1 MKKIICIPLLLGAGL
16 ISASTQA
23 MMPLQDNDL
32 SVVSGQS
39 GITIELTTDSDIT
52 VGELRYEDTANGVL
66 EKNSGGSF
74 SLRDIAIKDS
84 AFSFDIDISAAG
96 ELAMKLNSFGVMD
109 INVGALQFNHDSSL
123 AAVDPLSSSLSTE
136 AQLQNQYSRLGALA
150 INDFTLGA
158 SSDITFKFTNEGEF
172 AYSAS
177 MPTGSFFYFTY
188 IDDGEFTYDTNG
200 DGDTTLNDT
209 AGKNYISTRV
219 EFENV
224 VLSDVK
230 FKGVG
235 VGDDSYVAV
244 TLGGTQGAISF
255 RDINING
262 SILGSAGFENISVS
276 PVSYLHIKGH

>member
-1 MKKIICIPLLLGAGL
+1 MKKIICIPLLF
-16 ISASTQA
+16 SANCFA
-23 MMPLQDNDL
+23 MMPMQDNDL

-39 GITIELTTDSDIT
+39 GITIDITTESDIT
-52 VGELRYEDTANGVL
+52 VGEFRYEDKTEGAL
-66 EKNSGGSF
+66 EKDGGGAF
-74 SLRDIAIKDS
+74 SLRDIVIKDS
-84 AFSFDIDISAAG
+84 EFSFDIDISAAG
-96 ELAMKLNSFGVMD
+96 ELAMKLNRFGVMD
-109 INVGALQFNHDSSL
+109 IDVGAMQFNYDDSLS
-123 AAVDPLSSSLSTE
+123 AIDPTVLSSE
-136 AQLQNQYSRLGALA
+136 AQLLNQYGRLGALA

-177 MPTGSFFYFTY
+177 MPTGSYFYFTY
-188 IDDGEFTYDTNG
+188 IDDGEFTFDTNG
-200 DGDTTLNDT
+200 DGDATLNDT

-219 EFENV
+219 EFEDF

-230 FKGVG
+230 LKGVG

-244 TLGGTQGAISF
+244 TLGSTQGAISF

-262 SILGSAGFENISVS
+262 SILGSAGFENISVN

>member
-1 MKKIICIPLLLGAGL
+1 M
-16 ISASTQA
+16 
-23 MMPLQDNDL
+23 QDNDL

-39 GITIELTTDSDIT
+39 GITIDITTESDIT
-52 VGELRYEDTANGVL
+52 VGEFRYEDKTEGAL
-66 EKNSGGSF
+66 EKDGGGAF
-74 SLRDIAIKDS
+74 SLRDIVIKDS
-84 AFSFDIDISAAG
+84 EFSFDIDISAAG
-96 ELAMKLNSFGVMD
+96 ELAMKLNRFGVMD
-109 INVGALQFNHDSSL
+109 IDVGAMQFNYDDSLS
-123 AAVDPLSSSLSTE
+123 AIDPTVLSSE
-136 AQLQNQYSRLGALA
+136 AQLLNQYGRLGALA

-177 MPTGSFFYFTY
+177 MPTGSYFYFTY
-188 IDDGEFTYDTNG
+188 IDDGEFTFDTNG
-200 DGDTTLNDT
+200 DGDATLNDT

-219 EFENV
+219 EFEDF

-230 FKGVG
+230 LKGVG

-244 TLGGTQGAISF
+244 TLGSTQGAISF

-262 SILGSAGFENISVS
+262 SILGSAGFENISVN

>member
-1 MKKIICIPLLLGAGL
+1 MKKIICIPLLF
-16 ISASTQA
+16 SANCFA
-23 MMPLQDNDL
+23 MMPMQDNDL

-39 GITIELTTDSDIT
+39 GITIDITTESDIT
-52 VGELRYEDTANGVL
+52 VGELRYEDKTDGAL
-66 EKNSGGSF
+66 EKDGGGAF
-74 SLRDIAIKDS
+74 SLRDIVIKDS
-84 AFSFDIDISAAG
+84 EFSFDIDISAAG

-109 INVGALQFNHDSSL
+109 IDVGAMQFNYDDSL
-123 AAVDPLSSSLSTE
+123 NAIDPTVLSSE
-136 AQLQNQYSRLGALA
+136 AQLLNQYGRLGALA

-177 MPTGSFFYFTY
+177 LPTGSFFYFTY

-200 DGDTTLNDT
+200 DGDASLNDT

-219 EFENV
+219 EFENL

-262 SILGSAGFENISVS
+262 SILGSAGLENISVN

>member
-1 MKKIICIPLLLGAGL
+1 MKKIICISLLF
-16 ISASTQA
+16 SANCFA
-23 MMPLQDNDL
+23 MMPMQDNDL

-39 GITIELTTDSDIT
+39 GITIDITTESDIT
-52 VGELRYEDTANGVL
+52 VGELRYEDKTDGVL
-66 EKNSGGSF
+66 EKDGGGAF
-74 SLRDIAIKDS
+74 SLRDIVIKDS
-84 AFSFDIDISAAG
+84 EFSFDIDISAAG

-109 INVGALQFNHDSSL
+109 IDVGAMQFNYDDSL
-123 AAVDPLSSSLSTE
+123 NAIDPTVLSSE
-136 AQLQNQYSRLGALA
+136 AQLLNQYGRLGALA

-177 MPTGSFFYFTY
+177 LPTGSFFYFTY

-200 DGDTTLNDT
+200 DGDATLNDT

-219 EFENV
+219 EFENL

-262 SILGSAGFENISVS
+262 SILGSAGFENISVN

>member
-1 MKKIICIPLLLGAGL
+1 MKKIICISLLF
-16 ISASTQA
+16 SANCFA
-23 MMPLQDNDL
+23 MMPMQDNDL

-39 GITIELTTDSDIT
+39 GITIDITTESDIT
-52 VGELRYEDTANGVL
+52 VGELRYEDKTDGVL
-66 EKNSGGSF
+66 EKDGGGAF
-74 SLRDIAIKDS
+74 SLRDIVIKDS
-84 AFSFDIDISAAG
+84 EFSFDIDISAAG

-109 INVGALQFNHDSSL
+109 IDVGAMQFNYDDSL
-123 AAVDPLSSSLSTE
+123 NAIDPTVLSSE
-136 AQLQNQYSRLGALA
+136 AQLLNQYGRLGALA

-177 MPTGSFFYFTY
+177 LPTGSFFYFTY

-200 DGDTTLNDT
+200 DGDASLNDT

-219 EFENV
+219 EFENL

-244 TLGGTQGAISF
+244 TLGGTQGGVSF

-262 SILGSAGFENISVS
+262 NILGSAGFENISVN

>member
-1 MKKIICIPLLLGAGL
+1 M
-16 ISASTQA
+16 
-23 MMPLQDNDL
+23 QDNDL

-39 GITIELTTDSDIT
+39 GITIDITTESDIT
-52 VGELRYEDTANGVL
+52 VGELRYEDKTDGVL
-66 EKNSGGSF
+66 EKDGGGAF
-74 SLRDIAIKDS
+74 SLRDIVIKDS
-84 AFSFDIDISAAG
+84 EFSFDIDISAAG
-96 ELAMKLNSFGVMD
+96 ELAMKLNRFGVMD
-109 INVGALQFNHDSSL
+109 IDVGAMQFNYDDSL
-123 AAVDPLSSSLSTE
+123 NAIDPSVLSSE
-136 AQLQNQYSRLGALA
+136 AQLLNQYGRLGALA

-177 MPTGSFFYFTY
+177 LPTGSFFYFTY

-200 DGDTTLNDT
+200 DGDATLNDT
-209 AGKNYISTRV
+209 AGKNYISARV
-219 EFENV
+219 EFEDL

-262 SILGSAGFENISVS
+262 SILGSAGLENISVN

>member
-1 MKKIICIPLLLGAGL
+1 MKKIICISLLF
-16 ISASTQA
+16 SANCFA
-23 MMPLQDNDL
+23 MMPMQDNDL

-39 GITIELTTDSDIT
+39 GITIDITTESDIT
-52 VGELRYEDTANGVL
+52 VGELRYEDKTDGVL
-66 EKNSGGSF
+66 EKDGGGAF
-74 SLRDIAIKDS
+74 SLRDIVIKDS
-84 AFSFDIDISAAG
+84 EFSFDIDISAAG

-109 INVGALQFNHDSSL
+109 IDVGAMQFNYDDSL
-123 AAVDPLSSSLSTE
+123 NAIDPTVLSSE
-136 AQLQNQYSRLGALA
+136 AQLLNQYGRLGALA

-177 MPTGSFFYFTY
+177 LPTGSFFYFTY

-200 DGDTTLNDT
+200 DGDASLNDT

-219 EFENV
+219 EFENL

-262 SILGSAGFENISVS
+262 SILGSAGLENISVN

>member
-1 MKKIICIPLLLGAGL
+1 MKKIICISLLF
-16 ISASTQA
+16 SANCFA
-23 MMPLQDNDL
+23 MMPMQDNDL

-39 GITIELTTDSDIT
+39 GITIDITTESDIT
-52 VGELRYEDTANGVL
+52 VGELRYEDKTDGVL
-66 EKNSGGSF
+66 EKDGGGAF
-74 SLRDIAIKDS
+74 SLRDIVIKDS
-84 AFSFDIDISAAG
+84 EFSFDIDISAAG

-109 INVGALQFNHDSSL
+109 IDVGAMQFNYDGSL
-123 AAVDPLSSSLSTE
+123 NAIDPTVLSSE
-136 AQLQNQYSRLGALA
+136 AQLLNQYGRLGALA

-177 MPTGSFFYFTY
+177 LPTGSFFYFTY

-200 DGDTTLNDT
+200 DGDATLNDT

-219 EFENV
+219 EFENL

-244 TLGGTQGAISF
+244 TLGGTQGGVSF

-262 SILGSAGFENISVS
+262 NILGSAGFENISVN

>member
-1 MKKIICIPLLLGAGL
+1 MKKIICISLLF
-16 ISASTQA
+16 SANCFA
-23 MMPLQDNDL
+23 MMPMQDNDL

-39 GITIELTTDSDIT
+39 GITIDITTESDIT
-52 VGELRYEDTANGVL
+52 VGELRYEDKTDGVL
-66 EKNSGGSF
+66 EKDGGGAF
-74 SLRDIAIKDS
+74 SLRDIVIKDS
-84 AFSFDIDISAAG
+84 EFSFDIDISAAG

-109 INVGALQFNHDSSL
+109 IDVGAMQFNYDDSL
-123 AAVDPLSSSLSTE
+123 NAIDPTVLSSE
-136 AQLQNQYSRLGALA
+136 AQLLNQYGRLGALA

-177 MPTGSFFYFTY
+177 LPTGSFFYFTY
-188 IDDGEFTYDTNG
+188 IDDGEFTFDTND
-200 DGDTTLNDT
+200 DGDATLNDT

-219 EFENV
+219 EFENL

-244 TLGGTQGAISF
+244 TLGGTQGGVSF

-262 SILGSAGFENISVS
+262 NILGSAGFENISVN

>member
-1 MKKIICIPLLLGAGL
+1 M
-16 ISASTQA
+16 
-23 MMPLQDNDL
+23 QDNDL

-39 GITIELTTDSDIT
+39 GITIDITTESDIT
-52 VGELRYEDTANGVL
+52 VGEFRYEDKAEGAL
-66 EKNSGGSF
+66 EKDGGGAF
-74 SLRDIAIKDS
+74 SLRDIVIKDS
-84 AFSFDIDISAAG
+84 EFSFDIDISAAG
-96 ELAMKLNSFGVMD
+96 ELAMKLNRFGVMD
-109 INVGALQFNHDSSL
+109 IDVGAMQFNYNDSL
-123 AAVDPLSSSLSTE
+123 NAIDPIVLSSE
-136 AQLQNQYSRLGALA
+136 AQLLNQYGRLGALA
-150 INDFTLGA
+150 VNDFTLAA
-158 SSDITFKFTNEGEF
+158 SSNITFKFTNEGEF

-188 IDDGEFTYDTNG
+188 IDDGEFTFDTND
-200 DGDTTLNDT
+200 DGDATLNDT

-219 EFENV
+219 EFENL

-244 TLGGTQGAISF
+244 TLGSTQGAISF

-262 SILGSAGFENISVS
+262 SILGSAGFENISIN

>member
-1 MKKIICIPLLLGAGL
+1 MKKIICIPLLL
-16 ISASTQA
+16 SANCFA
-23 MMPLQDNDL
+23 MMPMQDNDL

-39 GITIELTTDSDIT
+39 GITIDITTESDIT
-52 VGELRYEDTANGVL
+52 VGEFRYEDKAEGAL
-66 EKNSGGSF
+66 EKDGGGAF
-74 SLRDIAIKDS
+74 SLRDIVIKDS
-84 AFSFDIDISAAG
+84 EFSFDIDISAAG
-96 ELAMKLNSFGVMD
+96 ELAMKLNRFGVMD
-109 INVGALQFNHDSSL
+109 IDVGAMQFNYNDSL
-123 AAVDPLSSSLSTE
+123 NAIDPIVLSSE
-136 AQLQNQYSRLGALA
+136 AQLLNQYGRLGALA
-150 INDFTLGA
+150 VNDFTLAA
-158 SSDITFKFTNEGEF
+158 SSNITFKFTNEGEF

-188 IDDGEFTYDTNG
+188 IDDGEFTFDTND
-200 DGDTTLNDT
+200 DGDATLNDT

-219 EFENV
+219 EFENL

-244 TLGGTQGAISF
+244 TLGSTQGAISF

-262 SILGSAGFENISVS
+262 SILGSAGFENISVN

>member
-1 MKKIICIPLLLGAGL
+1 MKKTICISLFLCAGL
-16 ISASTQA
+16 TSVGTQA
-23 MMPLQDNDL
+23 MKPMQDNDL

-39 GITIELTTDSDIT
+39 GITIDLSTSSDIT
-52 VGELRYEDTANGVL
+52 VGEVRYEDTVNGAL
-66 EKNSGGSF
+66 EKNGGGAF
-74 SLRDIAIKDS
+74 SLRDIVMKDTRY
-84 AFSFDIDISAAG
+84 SFDIDISAAG

-109 INVGALQFNHDSSL
+109 IEVGAMQFNYDSGL
-123 AAVDPLSSSLSTE
+123 TAVDPASVSTE

-158 SSDITFKFTNEGEF
+158 SSDITVSFTTEG
-172 AYSAS
+172 AIALNAS

-188 IDDGEFTYDTNG
+188 VDDGQFTYDSNN

-209 AGKNYISTRV
+209 AGNNYLSTRV
-219 EFENV
+219 EFEDF

-230 FKGVG
+230 LKGVG

-244 TLGGTQGAISF
+244 SLGSTQGAVSF

-262 SILGSAGFENISVS
+262 KIIGSAGLENISVN

>member
-1 MKKIICIPLLLGAGL
+1 MKKIICISLLF
-16 ISASTQA
+16 SANCFA
-23 MMPLQDNDL
+23 MMPMQDNDL

-39 GITIELTTDSDIT
+39 GITIDITTESDIT
-52 VGELRYEDTANGVL
+52 VGELRYEDKTDGVL
-66 EKNSGGSF
+66 EKDGGGAF
-74 SLRDIAIKDS
+74 SLRDIVIKDS
-84 AFSFDIDISAAG
+84 EFSFDIDISAAG

-109 INVGALQFNHDSSL
+109 IDVGAMQFNYDDSL
-123 AAVDPLSSSLSTE
+123 NAIDPTVLSSE
-136 AQLQNQYSRLGALA
+136 AQLLNQYGRLGALA

-177 MPTGSFFYFTY
+177 LPTGSFFYFTY

-200 DGDTTLNDT
+200 DGDATLNDT

-219 EFENV
+219 EFENL

-262 SILGSAGFENISVS
+262 SILGSAGLENISVN